1 MNDVHPLFQKET
13 KMIRK
18 TIGTI
23 LIIVGGVLMVLL
35 LTGGGSIFPH
45 MIGPGSLAVIGVILL
60 ATKGKTN
67 KSTG

>member
-1 MNDVHPLFQKET
+1 
-13 KMIRK
+13 MIRK

-35 LTGGGSIFPH
+35 LTGGGSILPH
-45 MIGPGSLAVIGVILL
+45 IIGPGSLAVIGVILL
-60 ATKGKTN
+60 ATKGKAN